1 MDRDGLF
8 LEVPLLPAGEDG
20 IAQAEKLAGI
30 PLRPKLRGP
39 VPAGVIPGVPG
50 GAFVSA
56 TGGDPA
62 EALHAA
68 YAQAKRQETEQ
79 EREAAA
85 RLVEWDKLQT
95 WIGSAVRHW
104 FAAMPAE
111 QRQRFDPRLLERYPP
126 EADTTPEVA
135 HHRLLADLNA
145 LTNTLMMSGSFRV
158 GGDYRIGVVPDYLT
172 GTLVAQLL
180 DALQQDRAYRIC
192 DHCGRPFA
200 YKSERAVYC
209 GQSCKTLAWRKRKAE
224 EGDK

>member
-111 QRQRFDPRLLERYPP
+111 PGTPGGGSGGAIYNDGNTMTLNLCGTRIEYNSVNAYGAAIFFVTNDHSGNIVINDSVIQNNIGGSWYPQP
-126 EADTTPEVA
+126 GISMHDDTQFEANNSTITHP
-135 HHRLLADLNA
+135 
-145 LTNTLMMSGSFRV
+145 
-158 GGDYRIGVVPDYLT
+158 
-172 GTLVAQLL
+172 
-180 DALQQDRAYRIC
+180 
-192 DHCGRPFA
+192 
-200 YKSERAVYC
+200 
-209 GQSCKTLAWRKRKAE
+209 
-224 EGDK
+224 